1 MGNYR
6 KPSFN
11 SGNIS
16 EMQIN
21 SLLQSFGCLLWL
33 SCLAPKCN
41 MQHCSGARVVCVCG
55 RGWGRSLLKSV
66 VLSVPRLLAS
76 IVALGWTK
84 NLTCPSGKLRTKF
97 TRLTAKSTSSM
108 LSDTALFTHCVRTT
122 ETLFMNS
129 CVYFSHKLLNIK
141 LKKMKSSFRNFV
153 FSVIFL
159 HSRNQECFIF
169 LLSKGCSF
177 TQASILVSYILE
189 GKWRK
194 VKDWLCF

>member
-1 MGNYR
+1 
-6 KPSFN
+6 
-11 SGNIS
+11 
-16 EMQIN
+16 MQIN

-33 SCLAPKCN
+33 SCLVPKCN
-41 MQHCSGARVVCVCG
+41 MQHCLGARVVCVCG
-55 RGWGRSLLKSV
+55 RGGVSWSRI

-76 IVALGWTK
+76 IVDLGWTK

-108 LSDTALFTHCVRTT
+108 RSDTAFFTHCVRST
-122 ETLFMNS
+122 ETLFMKS

-141 LKKMKSSFRNFV
+141 LKKMKSFFRNFF

-159 HSRNQECFIF
+159 HPPNHECFIF

-194 VKDWLCF
+194 VKDRLCF